1 MVLVTI
7 LVVACTRNPPTASS
21 SPTPTPAVGSITWTN
36 CNTGFQCG
44 SLMVPLDYSNPAGRK
59 INLALIKK
67 PKQGTQP
74 RIGSV
79 LYNPGG
85 PGESGVDYLRNDPSI
100 NGLNQRFDVV
110 AWDPRGVGGSTRISC
125 VDNATLDNFLALD
138 SVLDDPG
145 EKSAAVQAD
154 KGFVDGCQ
162 RQSGFLLPFMDGATN
177 ARDMDQIRAALG
189 DAKLTYIGFSYG
201 TLLGEW
207 YAHLFPTHVRA
218 LSLDGVVD
226 PGVSANESQL
236 RQVVGF
242 EQNLQAFL
250 ADCRSR
256 ASCTFGRSGDP
267 AAKLNDLMAR
277 LDATP
282 INVGS
287 RQLTRNLAMT
297 GLLQTLYDQSLWTY
311 LDQGLV
317 AAGRGDGRIL
327 LFFAD
332 YYNKRNADGTY
343 DAIQNGGFAAAFCVD
358 FPSPSDVSYY
368 DSLGP
373 TYEKASPFFGKW
385 FQYGNLLCGDW
396 PVKLKGSR
404 TPLPIQDAPPILLV
418 GGTND
423 PATPY
428 VDAQS
433 VNRQISGSILLTR
446 QGNGHTSYG
455 SSACSHAAED
465 AYLIDLTLPA
475 VGTVCSS

>member
-7 LVVACTRNPPTASS
+7 LVVACTLNPPSAGS
-21 SPTPTPAVGSITWTN
+21 SPTPTLAAGSITWTS
-36 CNTGFQCG
+36 CGAGFQCG
-44 SLMVPLDYSNPAGRK
+44 NLMVPLDYTNPSGRK
-59 INLALIKK
+59 VSLALIKK

-85 PGESGVDYLRNDPSI
+85 PGESGVDYLRNDSSI
-100 NGLNQRFDVV
+100 NGLAQRFDVV
-110 AWDPRGVGGSTRISC
+110 AWDPRGIGGSTRISC

-145 EKSAAVQAD
+145 EKAAAVQAD
-154 KGFVDGCQ
+154 KSFVDGCQ
-162 RQSGFLLPFMDGATN
+162 RRSGFLLPFMDGATT

-236 RQVVGF
+236 RQLVGF

-256 ASCTFGRSGDP
+256 ASCAFGRTGDP

-277 LDATP
+277 LDTTP
-282 INVGS
+282 ITVGS
-287 RQLTRNLAMT
+287 RQMTRNLAMT

-317 AAGRGDGRIL
+317 AAERGDGRIL

-332 YYNKRNADGTY
+332 YYNKRNTDGTY
-343 DAIQNGGFAAAFCVD
+343 DAIQNGGFAAAFCED
-358 FPSPSDVSYY
+358 FPSTSDLSYY

-396 PVKLKGSR
+396 PVKLKGSH

-433 VNRQISGSILLTR
+433 VNRQVSGSILLTR